1 MKILVVED
9 DIKLADFVCTGL
21 QQSGYVVDACDNG
34 IDGLHLFLTET
45 YEAAVLDIMLP
56 GLSGLD
62 IVEKGRQSKIL
73 TPVIFLSA
81 RASVDDRV
89 SGLKAGADDYLV
101 KPFSMSE
108 LLARIQ
114 AIIRRTHTTVE
125 SSELEYHGVKM
136 DQVRREVSRD
146 GRLIELQPKEFAL
159 LQLMLKNPERVLSKT
174 LILESLWDYN
184 FDPQTNVVDVLVY
197 RLRNK
202 IDREYRTKYVH
213 TLRGVGYVFKKVE

>member
-45 YEAAVLDIMLP
+45 YGAAVLDIMLP